1 MLGLTPAVF
10 PPILEE
16 IEPPRLELFDLDDEF
31 ADKEIKLA
39 YLTNKCTNT
48 DLEFYITKSAEILGL
63 KEQVNINNPREV
75 LFFIMGSLLKCKGSQ
90 SA

>member
-1 MLGLTPAVF
+1 MIFPIFETPMLGLTPAVF

-39 YLTNKCTNT
+39 YLTNKCINS

-63 KEQVNINNPREV
+63 KELVNINNP
-75 LFFIMGSLLKCKGSQ
+75 
-90 SA
+90 

>member
-16 IEPPRLELFDLDDEF
+16 VEPPRLELFDLDDEF

-39 YLTNKCTNT
+39 YLTNKCINS
-48 DLEFYITKSAEILGL
+48 DLDFYITKSAEILGL
-63 KEQVNINNPREV
+63 KEIVNINNPKEV
-75 LFFIMGSLLKCKGSQ
+75 LFHIMNTIIKCKGSQ

>member
-16 IEPPRLELFDLDDEF
+16 MEPPRLELFDLDDEF
-31 ADKEIKLA
+31 ADREIKLA
-39 YLTNKCTNT
+39 FLTNKCLNS

-63 KEQVNINNPREV
+63 KEAVNINNPREV
-75 LFFIMGSLLKCKGSQ
+75 LFHIMGSLIKCKGSQ